1 MPPASVA
8 SASVREFVDA
18 TSSEAPA
25 PGGGAASG
33 VAAALAAA
41 LAGMA
46 GRYAAK
52 ASPESDSFPRLVERA
67 ETVAG
72 RALALADEDALAY
85 GRYVEATRLPREP
98 DPEPRRKAMR
108 AALDAASEV
117 PLELCRLAAEVAA
130 AGEELATS
138 GNPNL
143 LADACSATFLAAG
156 AAGGAALMVSENLRR
171 SQPED
176 RRISEAARLAA
187 EARAAAER
195 LLARFGQR

>member
-1 MPPASVA
+1 MQSVA
-8 SASVREFVDA
+8 SVSVREFVDA
-18 TSSEAPA
+18 ASSDTPA
-25 PGGGAASG
+25 PGGGAVSG

-46 GRYAAK
+46 GRYAVK
-52 ASPESDSFPRLVERA
+52 RSPESDSFRRLVERA
-67 ETVAG
+67 DAIAARGVV
-72 RALALADEDALAY
+72 LADEDAAAY
-85 GRYVEATRLPREP
+85 SGYLEATRLPREP
-98 DPEPRRKAMR
+98 NPEPRRQAMR

-117 PLELCRLAAEVAA
+117 PLELTRLAVEVAA

-156 AAGGAALMVSENLRR
+156 AASGAALMVSENLRR
-171 SQPED
+171 STPED
-176 RRISEAARLAA
+176 PRIAESARLAA

-195 LLARFGQR
+195 LVARFGHR